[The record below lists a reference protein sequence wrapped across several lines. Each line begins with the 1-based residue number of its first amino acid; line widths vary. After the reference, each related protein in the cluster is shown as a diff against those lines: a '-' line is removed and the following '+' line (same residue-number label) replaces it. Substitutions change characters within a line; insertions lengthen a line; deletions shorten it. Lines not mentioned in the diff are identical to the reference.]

1 MRLGDCNANV
11 ELVTKAELQQL
22 IEKVNALSADN
33 GRLLAIEGEAAAIV
47 ERTKDAVKNADTIA
61 ELKVSIE
68 NGFSD
73 YGKLLSDGKML
84 EAKLKEI
91 LGTAQKGVEELKLR
105 LKEVDSAEKG
115 RAAVL
120 SEHENQVREMLHK
133 AELDANNLKTRNDAI
148 NATQKKVDDELV
160 AAQAKR
166 QELLKLENEAKKT
179 WLEFLGEKKNGS
191 EIKGR
196 KAELDELFQQMK
208 DRYADIATQ
217 LEESKKDYNARLH
230 DISTNAETKI
240 AGYQDK
246 IEGMFAGALAVGLG
260 EAYNIKRK
268 QEELNAAKYSR
279 HFFIALC
286 VLLGVGI
293 ASVIADFIYAWH
305 NKGDGPFAPFK
316 FISFFVLPVV
326 VPTIWYALVVSRK
339 ANLAKRLAEE
349 YEHKEVV
356 SKTYEGLSKQ
366 IESLGDEAAAKD
378 LRIKLL
384 DIAVSVNQ
392 KNAGEL
398 IKGYNRPDHPLLE
411 LLDKVGQANK
421 DGQLDRLAKL
431 MPSLFKH
438 GTEED
443 SDKEKKR

>member
-1 MRLGDCNANV
+1 MRLGDCNDNV
-11 ELVTKAELQQL
+11 EVVTKTELQEL
-22 IEKVNALSADN
+22 IAKVNALAADN
-33 GRLLAIEGEAAAIV
+33 SRLLAVEGEATAIV
-47 ERTKDAVKNADTIA
+47 EKTRDAIRHANTIE

-68 NGFSD
+68 KESAD
-73 YGKLLSDGKML
+73 YGKLLSDGKAL
-84 EAKLKEI
+84 EAQLKEM
-91 LGTAQKGVEELKLR
+91 LQLAQKGNDELKQR
-105 LKEVDSAEKG
+105 LKEVGAAEKE
-115 RAAVL
+115 RVALL
-120 SEHENQVREMLHK
+120 SEHEAKVKDALHK
-133 AELDANNLKTRNDAI
+133 AELDANNLKTRSDAI
-148 NATQKKVDDELV
+148 SAAQKKVDDELV

-179 WLEFLGEKKNGS
+179 WLEFLGEKKNGA

-196 KAELDELFQQMK
+196 KAELEDLFQQMK
-208 DRYADIATQ
+208 EKYASVSAHLDESQKNYDDRLQ
-217 LEESKKDYNARLH
+217 V
-230 DISTNAETKI
+230 ISTNAENKI
-240 AGYQDK
+240 AGYQAK

-268 QEELNAAKYSR
+268 EEEANAAKYSD
-279 HFFIALC
+279 HFFKALC
-286 VLLGVGI
+286 VLLALGI
-293 ASVIADFIYAWH
+293 AAVIADFIYAWCY
-305 NKGDGPFAPFK
+305 KGDGPFAPFK

-326 VPTIWYALVVSRK
+326 APTIWYALVVSRK

-398 IKGYNRPDHPLLE
+398 IEGYNRPDHPLLE
-411 LLDKVGQANK
+411 LIDKVGQANK
-421 DGQLDRLAKL
+421 EGQLDRFAKVISAF
-431 MPSLFKH
+431 MGKKED
-438 GTEED
+438 GT
-443 SDKEKKR
+443 SGKTLK

>member
-1 MRLGDCNANV
+1 MH
-11 ELVTKAELQQL
+11 
-22 IEKVNALSADN
+22 
-33 GRLLAIEGEAAAIV
+33 EA
-47 ERTKDAVKNADTIA
+47 
-61 ELKVSIE
+61 S
-68 NGFSD
+68 
-73 YGKLLSDGKML
+73 
-84 EAKLKEI
+84 
-91 LGTAQKGVEELKLR
+91 
-105 LKEVDSAEKG
+105 
-115 RAAVL
+115 
-120 SEHENQVREMLHK
+120 
-133 AELDANNLKTRNDAI
+133 
-148 NATQKKVDDELV
+148 
-160 AAQAKR
+160 
-166 QELLKLENEAKKT
+166 
-179 WLEFLGEKKNGS
+179 KKNGS

-208 DRYADIATQ
+208 DRYAAIAIQ
-217 LEESKKDYNARLH
+217 LDESKKNYDMRLQ
-230 DISTNAETKI
+230 DISNNAETKI

-268 QEELNAAKYSR
+268 QEEANATNYSK

-293 ASVIADFIYAWH
+293 VSVIADFIYAWL

-316 FISFFVLPVV
+316 FIGFFVLPVV

-366 IESLGDEAAAKD
+366 IEKLGDEAAAKD

-398 IKGYNRPDHPLLE
+398 IEGYNRPDHPLLE

-431 MPSLFKH
+431 IPSLVGSKKDDAADN
-438 GTEED
+438 GA
-443 SDKEKKR
+443 EKKGK